1 MGGQKDIREESRPAF
16 CRTNNA
22 LNFAAA
28 APASRAQCGPGSAGN
43 QSNAGANKPRK
54 LALRYTLNRK
64 EIPHGYCH
72 YYILGNF
79 RINISNLY
87 V

>member
-1 MGGQKDIREESRPAF
+1 MKRKRNKNG
-16 CRTNNA
+16 CRKNKYDGRAKRNQRRIPPGHLQSNNA

-54 LALRYTLNRK
+54 LAWSLEHNNK
-64 EIPHGYCH
+64 
-72 YYILGNF
+72 ND
-79 RINISNLY
+79 
-87 V
+87 